1 MKKHASLVASMLQ
14 DIRAGKKCEIDAI
27 NGVVCAFG
35 KKYGIP
41 TPFNDRTVEIV
52 HALEDG
58 APIVFSNIEKY
69 ADLLKK

>member
-1 MKKHASLVASMLQ
+1 MLQ

-35 KKYGIP
+35 KKYGVP
-41 TPFNDRTVEIV
+41 TPFNDRTVAIV
-52 HALEDG
+52 HSLEDG